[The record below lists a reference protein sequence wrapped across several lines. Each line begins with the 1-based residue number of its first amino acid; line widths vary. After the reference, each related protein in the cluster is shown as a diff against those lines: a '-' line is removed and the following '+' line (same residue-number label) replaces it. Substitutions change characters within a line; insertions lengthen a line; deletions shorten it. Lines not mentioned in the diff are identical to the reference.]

1 MVDGLNNSVVETDI
15 VRIPAGTGSS
25 GNFAGN
31 AFVTQDKVL
40 KVQNEG
46 ARDFNWET
54 DRRWKI
60 TNPARKHYSSGR
72 DVGYA
77 IVMKG
82 ATSRLLAREDG
93 WIARRAAFT
102 KKSLWV
108 VKDVEDAKGGRMWPA
123 GKYVPQTREEPE
135 DSVGQWVK
143 GGDNIENEDV
153 VLYLTVGKHFF
164 FCLDSIEHDQSL
176 FKGTT
181 HIPRPEDWPVMP
193 VEHVNIIFKPNN
205 FFAVN
210 PSMDV
215 PGTKD
220 SYSRPAFPNAP
231 ATNGAN
237 GDGSRSCCAN

>member
-1 MVDGLNNSVVETDI
+1 MVDGLNNSIVETDI

-82 ATSRLLAREDG
+82 ATSSLLAREDG

-153 VLYLTVGKHFF
+153 VLYLTVG
-164 FCLDSIEHDQSL
+164 
-176 FKGTT
+176 TT

-193 VEHVNIIFKPNN
+193 VEHLNIIFKPNN

-220 SYSRPAFPNAP
+220 SNSRPAFPSAP

>member
-1 MVDGLNNSVVETDI
+1 MVDGLNNSIVETDI

-31 AFVTQDKVL
+31 AFVTQDKIL

-82 ATSRLLAREDG
+82 ATSSLLAREDG

-153 VLYLTVGKHFF
+153 VLYLTVG
-164 FCLDSIEHDQSL
+164 
-176 FKGTT
+176 TT

-193 VEHVNIIFKPNN
+193 VEHLNIIFKPNN

-220 SYSRPAFPNAP
+220 SNSRPAFPSAP